1 MLNKHCPFKKKIIE
15 LQDNLPLSR
24 NNYIY
29 VYIRICGRWE
39 GGFWEHGER
48 VDVSHVEYQDEDMP
62 TKWANIIGFQQGRLE
77 GFGDYN
83 DLEEQK
89 NKMVLTE
96 TIGGG
101 EVDWEM

>member
-1 MLNKHCPFKKKIIE
+1 
-15 LQDNLPLSR
+15 
-24 NNYIY
+24 
-29 VYIRICGRWE
+29 
-39 GGFWEHGER
+39 
-48 VDVSHVEYQDEDMP
+48 MP
-62 TKWANIIGFQQGRLE
+62 TKWANIIGVQQGRLE

-101 EVDWEM
+101 EADWEM